1 MQLRE
6 GYKKKKSRKKQVIT
20 QMYLIDESP
29 SLDLEMMQSGVGV
42 QLNGRALTQ
51 SRQGL
56 GPPHH
61 HTHLHTQ
68 THPPMR
74 TVLGKDFQFIIWKQ
88 IFLFKQ

>member
-1 MQLRE
+1 
-6 GYKKKKSRKKQVIT
+6 
-20 QMYLIDESP
+20 MYLIDESP

-68 THPPMR
+68 TYPPCENSIR
-74 TVLGKDFQFIIWKQ
+74 ERFPIYHLETNTPF
-88 IFLFKQ
+88 